1 MNRLREARY
10 KLGLTQEE
18 AASSIGVS
26 ISLLSKMEQGL
37 KSGNDNTK
45 IKISKFYG
53 LSVGYLFFGEEITKR
68 DKNKQEVI

>member
-68 DKNKQEVI
+68 DKSKQEVI